1 MTISKKLLIIGLV
14 AFGMN
19 HGTQA
24 HTNEAGDAVSQVR
37 DFAQTLRQGNN
48 KDALKIAQWLEEL
61 AFKYATHDHTLCLF
75 CCNISVI
82 AQVINNPQ
90 LTMQSKISALSHKM
104 KIHYIKEICCGIA
117 LTAVCVAYTKMT
129 IDIITGKRKG
139 PKTGD
144 IIPNISPT
152 TIP

>member
-1 MTISKKLLIIGLV
+1 MTILRKLLIIGLV

-24 HTNEAGDAVSQVR
+24 HTNEADDEISQVV

-48 KDALKIAQWLEEL
+48 KDALKVAQWLEEL
-61 AFKYATHDHTLCLF
+61 AFRYATHDHALWIWCD
-75 CCNISVI
+75 ISVI

-90 LTMQSKISALSHKM
+90 LTMQSKISALSKKM
-104 KIHYIKEICCGIA
+104 KIHTIKEICIGIVCF
-117 LTAVCVAYTKMT
+117 TACAAYIKMS
-129 IDIITGKRKG
+129 IDIHTGKRKG
-139 PKTGD
+139 PKTGNL
-144 IIPNISPT
+144 IPSIPPI